1 MTTRCDFAAG
11 LRRRVGFMR
20 VTIAG
25 RRRPADSLAGN
36 DASMSIL
43 PRDPGPGCRI
53 QAGKTTKETAMHR
66 REFIGTTIA
75 ASVALF
81 GAGAAAQAAPLTP
94 LPQRKRIKVAFMLGD
109 NANVIDTAGP
119 WEVFQDVML
128 GDSHHN
134 PFELYT
140 VAPKEGPLKMTG
152 GLVVQPHYAV
162 ANAPQ
167 PHVIVVPAHKS
178 TAESRAWLAQ
188 ASAGTD
194 VTMSVCTGAFQLARA
209 GLLKGIPATTHHD
222 FFESFAKE
230 FPDIELR
237 RGLRFV
243 DSGRVATAGGL
254 TSGIDLALHVV
265 ARYFGVEAAQA
276 TAAYME
282 YSSEA

>member
-1 MTTRCDFAAG
+1 
-11 LRRRVGFMR
+11 
-20 VTIAG
+20 
-25 RRRPADSLAGN
+25 
-36 DASMSIL
+36 
-43 PRDPGPGCRI
+43 
-53 QAGKTTKETAMHR
+53 MHR
-66 REFIGTTIA
+66 REFIGSTIA

-81 GAGAAAQAAPLTP
+81 GAGTANGAAPGSAPTP
-94 LPQRKRIKVAFMLGD
+94 LPKRGRINVAFMLGD

-128 GDSHHN
+128 GNFHHN
-134 PFELYT
+134 PFELYA
-140 VAPKEGPLKMTG
+140 VAPEEGPLKMTG
-152 GLVVQPHYAV
+152 GLVVQPHYSV
-162 ANAPQ
+162 KNAPQ

-178 TAESRAWLAQ
+178 TAGSREWLAR

-243 DSGRVATAGGL
+243 DSGRIATAGGL

-265 ARYFGVEAAQA
+265 ARYFGVEAAA
-276 TAAYME
+276 RTAQYME
-282 YSSEA
+282 YTSDAWKA